1 MYLLGND
8 GNNISVNKLRDLC
21 NREKVLENWTNKVNT
36 QLKEPDR
43 SDVFNA
49 SRASERAREIGT
61 VDYKILICYFVAKK

>member
-1 MYLLGND
+1 MEIIYQKINCGICAIEKRYLKTGQ
-8 GNNISVNKLRDLC
+8 IKLIL
-21 NREKVLENWTNKVNT
+21 N
-36 QLKEPDR
+36 LKNLTD